1 MNKIIMSSMTMTTM
15 IKIMTDMSN
24 RNGHRDHTDDESN
37 NIVHDNITF
46 GIQKGA
52 E

>member
-1 MNKIIMSSMTMTTM
+1 MNNVFHDNDYHDKM
-15 IKIMTDMSN
+15 KDKLSN